1 MTEPI
6 FLELGRVLQLHRIL
20 IEVYGGA
27 DGTRDTGLLISALE
41 QPRTRFDGS
50 YLHADLFEMAAAYMF
65 HIVSNHPFIDG
76 NKRTG
81 AASAIIFLEIN
92 GIEIEADEDGL
103 IDITLAVATG
113 KTEKPD
119 IAAFF
124 RERAV

>member
-6 FLELGRVLQLHRIL
+6 FLELDHVLRLHHTL

-27 DGTRDTGLLISALE
+27 DGTRDTGLLLSALE
-41 QPRTRFDGS
+41 QPRARFDGA

-81 AASAIIFLEIN
+81 AASAIIFLELN
-92 GIEIEADEDGL
+92 GIETEADEDGL

-113 KTEKPD
+113 KVEKLE
-119 IAAFF
+119 IATFF
-124 RERAV
+124 RDRAV